1 MRNRE
6 SHLSDGELVKAL
18 DGELRA
24 KELQRVE
31 AHLEAC
37 WTCRARKGAME
48 HAIADF
54 VHLHETR
61 TELRLPAA
69 DGPRALLKARLAELA
84 RPERSGWWRVPPFQ
98 TRRWI
103 VGTACSLMLAFLG
116 LALFLTEWRTPS
128 VVLAAP
134 NPALTPGAAILEN
147 PNRLCQEPRP
157 RNKDVSTAVRRRV
170 FEEYGL
176 RHAAS
181 QAYEVDYLISPA
193 LGGADDIHNL
203 WPQPYTNT
211 EWNAKVKDAL
221 EDRLRDLVCEGKV
234 ELATAQHDIATN
246 WIEAYKKYFQT
257 DRPVASEE

>member
-1 MRNRE
+1 MRRQE
-6 SHLSDGELVKAL
+6 THLSDGELVRLL

-24 KELQRVE
+24 RDIPRVE

-37 WTCRARKGAME
+37 WTCRVRKNE
-48 HAIADF
+48 VESAISGF
-54 VHLHETR
+54 VLLHSNRE
-61 TELRLPAA
+61 ELQIPCA
-69 DGPRALLKARLAELA
+69 DGPRARLKSQLTELSQPQRWEWLRTLNQRWVLASA
-84 RPERSGWWRVPPFQ
+84 FGV
-98 TRRWI
+98 T
-103 VGTACSLMLAFLG
+103 LAFIG
-116 LALFLTEWRTPS
+116 TVVFLTEWRTPS

-147 PNRLCQEPRP
+147 PGRLCQEPKP
-157 RNKDVSTAVRRRV
+157 KNKEVSSALRRRV
-170 FEEYGL
+170 FEEYGMA
-176 RHAAS
+176 HAAS
-181 QAYEVDYLISPA
+181 RAYEVDYLISPA

-221 EDRLRDLVCEGKV
+221 EDRLRELVCQGKV

-257 DRPVASEE
+257 DRPVVSEE